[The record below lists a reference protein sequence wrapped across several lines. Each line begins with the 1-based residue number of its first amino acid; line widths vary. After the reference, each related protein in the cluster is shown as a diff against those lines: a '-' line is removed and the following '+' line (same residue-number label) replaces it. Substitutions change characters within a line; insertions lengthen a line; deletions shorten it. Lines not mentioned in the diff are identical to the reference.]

1 MVEGLIKKVPK
12 NRIKLEEIL
21 RHKFFTKNKIP
32 INLPFSFIIHPPS
45 REFIKE
51 YNPNQKFDD
60 DFDLKSAFLP
70 KTREGVI
77 LPQLKVPINKMLEI
91 SSVLKGEEPKVSS
104 RGEPK
109 VSSRGEPKVSSR
121 GQVS

>member
-12 NRIKLEEIL
+12 HRIKLEEIL

-32 INLPFSFIIHPPS
+32 INLPFSFIIQPPS

-51 YNPNQKFDD
+51 YNPNHKFVDD
-60 DFDLKSAFLP
+60 YDLKTAFFP

-109 VSSRGEPKVSSR
+109 VSSRG
-121 GQVS
+121 QVS